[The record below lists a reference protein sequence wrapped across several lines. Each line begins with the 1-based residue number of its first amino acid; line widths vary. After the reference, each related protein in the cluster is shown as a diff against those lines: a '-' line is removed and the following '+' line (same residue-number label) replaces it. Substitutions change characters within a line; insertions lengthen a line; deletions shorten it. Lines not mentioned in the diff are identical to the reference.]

1 MFCLGRMEDPVLGS
15 EQSNKDQ
22 SSPEPK
28 RVEGEYGD
36 DRRRQDRSDAA
47 ASKKMGDEGRSSEK
61 KSSV

>member
-1 MFCLGRMEDPVLGS
+1 MGS